1 MKPYTVIV
9 MRPTWACNYPR
20 DTFMETAMADS
31 PAAALAKVR
40 QLAVEADTDE
50 EFTPN
55 GEDYFCIAV
64 IEGDHSDLN
73 PE

>member
-1 MKPYTVIV
+1 MQTDTVIV
-9 MRPTWACNYPR
+9 MRPSWACNYPR
-20 DTFMETAMADS
+20 DTFMETVTADS
-31 PAAALAKVR
+31 PVDALAKVR
-40 QLAVEADTDE
+40 QLAVEADADDG
-50 EFTPN
+50 FTPN